1 MVAVAIWSCKRVIE
15 KVHLAIGNGN
25 RRIMR
30 VCWLIRTDG
39 SHEPIQL
46 PHLETVVLGRGP
58 KTRITDKKCSREQV
72 QLKAD
77 YSKGY
82 VTLKQLGVNP
92 TCVDSVDVGKDSE
105 VKVTPGQILHLVN
118 KLYSYKIQFEE
129 SDKKASLSEL
139 KLKRPKEPHRE
150 GHNVNTKV
158 PRLNTEDCCTKSKQ
172 TLESQ
177 ESSVMASRNTD
188 KGQEKK
194 EFQGHWSQGLKASM
208 QDKNMQIYK
217 DDTVV
222 AINDKYPKAKY
233 HWLVLPWESIASLKA
248 VRPEHLPLLK
258 HMHGVGEKLAR
269 GCSDYGKLQFRL
281 GYHAIPS
288 MSHIHLHVISQDF
301 DSPSLKNKKHWNS
314 FTTDYFLDSEAV
326 MEMVEKNGKVTVKD
340 GTNELLK
347 LPLRCHVCRRELP
360 TIPQLKDHLKSHLPK

>member
-1 MVAVAIWSCKRVIE
+1 
-15 KVHLAIGNGN
+15 
-25 RRIMR
+25 MR

-92 TCVDSVDVGKDSE
+92 TSVDSVDVGKDSE

-129 SDKKASLSEL
+129 SDKKASSSEL
-139 KLKRPKEPHRE
+139 
-150 GHNVNTKV
+150 N
-158 PRLNTEDCCTKSKQ
+158 KQ

-177 ESSVMASRNTD
+177 ESSIMASRNT
-188 KGQEKK
+188 EKK
-194 EFQGHWSQGLKASM
+194 VRCLNVGGQEFQGHWSQGLKASM

-222 AINDKYPKAKY
+222 AIKDKYPKAKY

-248 VRPEHLPLLK
+248 VRPEHLPLMK
-258 HMHGVGEKLAR
+258 HMHGVGEKLVR

-340 GTNELLK
+340 GTSELLK